1 MFLCLNNMSL
11 QQYVFMSFCL
21 KNYVLLSEKPVL
33 LSHLIYIYPPH
44 ATSFLLIFHRLNRGV
59 KGKK

>member
-11 QQYVFMSFCL
+11 KQYVLLFFCL
-21 KNYVLLSEKPVL
+21 KNYVPLSEKACSSVSPCL
-33 LSHLIYIYPPH
+33 YIPSH